1 MTSDDPR
8 IAFSP
13 VHAEHAM
20 VFLRNR
26 ERRSTAMITLYGM
39 GSPNVVKIY
48 IALEELALPYTVHP
62 VDVFAGKQFDDAFLK
77 LNPNAKVPVIVDPDG
92 PGGKPYT
99 IFEFGAILLY
109 LAEKTGKLL
118 PKDTAAKY
126 DAIQWLMT
134 QMSTVG
140 PMFGQYVHF
149 LRFAPAG
156 NDYSKSRYLTQASR
170 VSEVIDRRLAGSP
183 YLAGSEYSIADI
195 ATFPWM
201 RNIPALLGADA
212 AAKLPNIMRWV
223 KAIDERPAVK
233 KALAAVDAVRAQ
245 TTAFDKADPGTLDKV
260 FGRGPVRG
268 GLNRLRCRGWTGGK
282 WAA

>member
-1 MTSDDPR
+1 
-8 IAFSP
+8 
-13 VHAEHAM
+13 
-20 VFLRNR
+20 
-26 ERRSTAMITLYGM
+26 MITLYGM

-48 IALEELALPYTVHP
+48 VALEELGLPYTVAP
-62 VDVFAGKQFDDAFLK
+62 VDVFTGKQFDDAFLK

-99 IFEFGAILLY
+99 IFESGAILLY

-118 PKDTAAKY
+118 PKDPAAKF

-156 NDYSKSRYLTQASR
+156 NDYSKSRYFTQASR
-170 VSEVIDRRLAGSP
+170 VCEVIDQRLAKAD
-183 YLAGSEYSIADI
+183 YLAGSEFSVADV

-201 RNIPALLGADA
+201 KAMPNILGAEA
-212 AAKLPNIMRWV
+212 AAKFPNIARWV
-223 KAIDERPAVK
+223 KAIDERPGVK
-233 KALAAVDAVRAQ
+233 KALAEVDAVRAR
-245 TTAFDKADPGTLDKV
+245 TTPFDKAEAATLDKL
-260 FGRGPVRG
+260 FGRGQF
-268 GLNRLRCRGWTGGK
+268 
-282 WAA
+282 AAA